1 MISCQNLARAYKDE
15 KELER
20 LASLQCLSYHVVHG
34 EETTDV
40 PTVKL
45 PDNFAE
51 HHDGQIIHWL
61 LFDTELADGFS
72 REFIAPEIGRPLE
85 RVEDS
90 SGT

>member
-1 MISCQNLARAYKDE
+1 LAK
-15 KELER
+15 R

-34 EETTDV
+34 EGTAGV

-45 PDNFAE
+45 RDNFAE
-51 HHDGQIIHWL
+51 HHDGQIMHWL
-61 LFDTELADGFS
+61 VFNGEFADRFPSGL
-72 REFIAPEIGRPLE
+72 IAPESRFLE

>member
-1 MISCQNLARAYKDE
+1 ME
-15 KELER
+15 K

-34 EETTDV
+34 EETAGV
-40 PTVKL
+40 PTVEL

-51 HHDGQIIHWL
+51 HHDGHIVHRL

-72 REFIAPEIGRPLE
+72 CEFIAPEIGRPLE